1 MSLDGKHALLW
12 SAMNTSHF
20 FSEVRPVGKTLNVNA
35 HTPSVDSIR
44 ELAVNCNGTKVIV
57 LTTQVT
63 ESLLSVPR
71 SLLPS

>member
-1 MSLDGKHALLW
+1 M
-12 SAMNTSHF
+12 
-20 FSEVRPVGKTLNVNA
+20 GKTLNVNA

-63 ESLLSVPR
+63 ESLRSIRELLSLV
-71 SLLPS
+71 SL

>member
-1 MSLDGKHALLW
+1 M
-12 SAMNTSHF
+12 
-20 FSEVRPVGKTLNVNA
+20 GKTLNVNA

-63 ESLLSVPR
+63 ESLRSIRGSLSLV
-71 SLLPS
+71 SL